1 MAMIIAFSVLVLSL
15 FGMNPLQGDPNS
27 LPWYGWAL
35 LGVLAAFAL
44 YLALKKQT
52 PEELVLRAEAEEAK
66 AEALLED
73 AQELLKT
80 GEGVEVVRVI
90 EHDLDGIDGP
100 ETLQVVRTRIVED
113 DSMTVV
119 HTVEQISSALDGDI
133 MQQTIETLDVNT
145 ARLDAT
151 HVQQSAESLAGGI
164 VSQAESLAV
173 DSEGVDML
181 KHTEALF
188 DAVQG
193 EGLISTERTMVDDQT
208 GDAVLEE
215 GKGLLEAEE
224 PEAGEAEEEGG
235 EEA

>member
-15 FGMNPLQGDPNS
+15 FGMDVLKGDPNS

-35 LGVLAAFAL
+35 LGVLVLFTL
-44 YLALKKQT
+44 YLAIKKQT
-52 PEELVLRAEAEEAK
+52 PEELVLRAETEEAK

-73 AQELLKT
+73 AQELLKS
-80 GEGVEVVRVI
+80 GEGVEVVRVM

-119 HTVEQISSALDGDI
+119 QTVEQISSAVDGDI
-133 MQQTIETLDVNT
+133 VQQTVETLDVNT
-145 ARLDAT
+145 ARMDAT
-151 HVQQSAESLAGGI
+151 RVQQSAESLAGGV

-173 DSEGVDML
+173 DSEGVDIIN
-181 KHTEALF
+181 HTEALL
-188 DAVQG
+188 DEVRG
-193 EGLISTERTMVDDQT
+193 EGIISTGRTVVDDQS

-215 GKGLLEAEE
+215 GKGFLEAEE
-224 PEAGEAEEEGG
+224 PEAGDPGEDAGEA
-235 EEA
+235 A

>member
-1 MAMIIAFSVLVLSL
+1 MGMIIVFSVLVLSL

-52 PEELVLRAEAEEAK
+52 PDELVLRAEAEEAK

-73 AQELLKT
+73 AQELLKS

-133 MQQTIETLDVNT
+133 MQQTVETLDINT

-164 VSQAESLAV
+164 VSESESLAV
-173 DSEGVDML
+173 DSEGADML

-188 DAVQG
+188 DTELGV
-193 EGLISTERTMVDDQT
+193 GLISTARMVIDGQS
-208 GDAVLEE
+208 GDAVLEG

>member
-1 MAMIIAFSVLVLSL
+1 MAMLIAFSVLVLSL
-15 FGMNPLQGDPNS
+15 FGLNVLQADPNS

-44 YLALKKQT
+44 YLALKKES

-80 GEGVEVVRVI
+80 GEGVEIVRVV

-119 HTVEQISSALDGDI
+119 QTREEISSALDGDI
-133 MQQTIETLDVNT
+133 VQQTVETLDVNT

-151 HVQQSAESLAGGI
+151 RVQQSAESLGSGI
-164 VSQAESLAV
+164 VTQAETLAV
-173 DSEGVDML
+173 DGQGVDL
-181 KHTEALF
+181 VQHTEALI
-188 DAVQG
+188 DQAQG
-193 EGLISTERTMVDDQT
+193 VGLVNTAQTVINDQT
-208 GDAVLEE
+208 GGAVLETAE
-215 GKGLLEAEE
+215 ALLEAEE
-224 PEAGEAEEEGG
+224 PKADDPGEDAG